1 MAAFGGRVSPR
12 KLATCPQLAAH
23 GIKLYVE
30 VRKNGRLFLQIR
42 QDKPM
47 KWRLK
52 SIAIGRLGQA
62 DIIYEPNPD

>member
-12 KLATCPQLAAH
+12 KLATCPQLAVH

-30 VRKNGRLFLQIR
+30 VRKNGRLILQIR
-42 QDKPM
+42 QDTPK

-52 SIAIGRLGQA
+52 SLAIGQLGQS
-62 DIIYEPNPD
+62 DIIYDPNP